1 MTLKY
6 IKFSTLILLFFSC
19 HQTKTNKEA
28 NYLRI
33 SIDNSLKPNPSI
45 EDFLQPYKKH
55 LDASMA
61 EILCYS
67 ENACTKTEDA
77 LNTALGNMMADA
89 VFEMTA
95 PILKKRQNETLDLV
109 LLNHGG
115 IRAALPKGPIKT
127 ENAFRIMPFENQVVV
142 VQMKGPAILEMI
154 DYLKIAR
161 RAHPISGMTLHI
173 TKKGI
178 LKKLLIQGKPLNL
191 NNVYNVAT
199 SDYLLNG
206 GDRMDFFKKNNAIY
220 DIDYKI
226 RNILIDYFKAKDTLN
241 PKRDMRFI
249 YTE

>member
-6 IKFSTLILLFFSC
+6 IKFSALILVFFSC
-19 HQTKTNKEA
+19 HQIITNKEA
-28 NYLRI
+28 NYQLI
-33 SIDNSLKPNPSI
+33 SIDNSLEPSPTI
-45 EDFLQPYKKH
+45 EDFLHPYKKS
-55 LDASMA
+55 LDTSMA

-67 ENACTKTEDA
+67 ENAHTKTEGA

-89 VFEMTA
+89 VFELTE
-95 PILKKRQNETLDLV
+95 PLLKKRQNENLDLV

-127 ENAFRIMPFENQVVV
+127 ETAFRIMPFENQVVV
-142 VQMKGPAILEMI
+142 VQMKGSAILEMI

-178 LKKLLIQGKPLNL
+178 LKKLLIQGKPLSL

-206 GDRMDFFKKNNAIY
+206 GDRMDFFKKNNAVY

-241 PKRDMRFI
+241 PKRDMRFL
-249 YTE
+249 YTK